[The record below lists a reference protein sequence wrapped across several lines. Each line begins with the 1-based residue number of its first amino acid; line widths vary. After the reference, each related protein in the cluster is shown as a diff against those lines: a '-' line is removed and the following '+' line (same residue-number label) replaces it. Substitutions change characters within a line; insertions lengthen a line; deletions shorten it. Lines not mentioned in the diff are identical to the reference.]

1 MSLKTNIDALAV
13 RIATEFKT
21 LRTTLGDNAALT
33 TTNKA
38 TLVAAV
44 NELKALIDASTSVI
58 NDAVNNTTST
68 YSSQKIID
76 LLTALE
82 EQIKRDII
90 GEASGAYDT
99 LLELQTALESDQTAL
114 AGLLTAVD
122 NRVRFDAAQSLTE
135 IQKQQAR
142 DNIDVYSKAEIGDVT
157 ANFVTAFEAALV

>member
-44 NELKALIDASTSVI
+44 NELKALINASTSV
-58 NDAVNNTTST
+58 NDAVTNTTST
-68 YSSQKIID
+68 YSSQKIVD

-82 EQIKRDII
+82 AQIKSDII
-90 GEASGAYDT
+90 GGASSAYDT
-99 LLELQTALESDQTAL
+99 LLELQTALESDKTAL

>member
-44 NELKALIDASTSVI
+44 NELKALIDASTPV
-58 NDAVNNTTST
+58 NDAVTNTTST
-68 YSSQKIID
+68 YSSQKIVN

-82 EQIKRDII
+82 AQIKSDII
-90 GEASGAYDT
+90 GGASSAYDT